1 MTDAGPP
8 PSGDAPAPEGNPLAI
23 LADAGKPPPEG
34 GAAAGA
40 ADAPTKA
47 KAKPAKPAKPAKEKA
62 PKAAKEPKAPRSGRG
77 RKAAATADPGAD
89 PAATAALASVTA
101 ATSGGDGGARPPR
114 QPPPPRTPADDAR
127 TSIIGFVIIAVA
139 VLLGSVLLWKGYAR
153 TDGNLLAGTTPDSS
167 APPRSTTIP
176 ATSTTLP
183 PTTTT
188 TAPLK
193 PPSQVTV
200 RVANAGNLPGT
211 PAGDATAKLQKAGYK
226 TLGAID
232 APVISTSV
240 VYYADDLQGEAT
252 EIANALGIASG
263 QVEAMPNPPPTGAQ
277 GAQVL
282 VALGSDY
289 KPT

>member
-8 PSGDAPAPEGNPLAI
+8 PGGDDPVPEGNPLAI
-23 LADAGKPPPEG
+23 LADAGRPPADR
-34 GAAAGA
+34 GAPSATAAGSA
-40 ADAPTKA
+40 STAGDQPAKATKA
-47 KAKPAKPAKPAKEKA
+47 KGAKTKA
-62 PKAAKEPKAPRSGRG
+62 PKAAKEPKAPKPGRG
-77 RKAAATADPGAD
+77 RKADAPAPGPD

-101 ATSGGDGGARPPR
+101 AGSGGARPPR
-114 QPPPPRTPADDAR
+114 PPVPPRTPADDAR

-153 TDGNLLAGTTPDSS
+153 TDGNLIAGATPDSS

-232 APVISTSV
+232 APVIPTSV
-240 VYYADDLQGEAT
+240 VYYTDDLQGEAT

-263 QVEAMPNPPPTGAQ
+263 QVQAMPNPPPTGAQ